1 MALTWVDRRLLC
13 GQFNCI
19 VKIVSGN
26 ITPITVDNTSGE
38 GVIVSSTAALTD
50 PDIAEST
57 IVTIPAG
64 TSLPVAAN
72 V

>member
-1 MALTWVDRRLLC
+1 MALTWAARRLLA
-13 GQFNCI
+13 GQLNCI

-26 ITPITVDNTSGE
+26 ITPITADNSRGE
-38 GVIVSSTAALTD
+38 GDIVSSTATLTE
-50 PDIAEST
+50 PDIAGNT

-64 TSLPVAAN
+64 TSLPVAVN

>member
-13 GQFNCI
+13 GQLNCI

-26 ITPITVDNTSGE
+26 ITPITAENSSGE
-38 GVIVSSTAALTD
+38 GVIVSSKATLTG
-50 PDIAEST
+50 PDVTENT

-64 TSLPVAAN
+64 TSIPVAVN
-72 V
+72 P